1 MGKNKLKKFSEME
14 TFPNVFQDAYRNLQE
29 KPFQH
34 KGSWGKTFFKNDNPI
49 VVEVGCG
56 KGEYTV
62 GLAKRYPNKNFIG
75 VDIKGSRMWQGAKE
89 AVDTGMTNVAFIR
102 THVEL
107 LSLFFDK
114 DEISEIWITFA
125 DPQMKYTRR
134 RLTSTRFMEH
144 YRSYLK
150 EGGLVHLKTDSDFL
164 YTYTDIMVKE
174 NHFEVLENTNNL
186 YNSDIVDDILSIRTF
201 YEQQW
206 LDRGKTIKYIK
217 WKMHFDT
224 LVEPDVEIEHD
235 DYRSFGR
242 SRREQ

>member
-14 TFPNVFQDAYRNLQE
+14 TFPNVFQNAYRDLQE
-29 KPFQH
+29 EPFEN
-34 KGSWGKTFFKNDNPI
+34 KGKWASSFFKNDNPI

-62 GLAKRYPNKNFIG
+62 GLAKKYPNKNFIG
-75 VDIKGSRMWQGAKE
+75 VDIKGSRMWLGAKE
-89 AVDTGMTNVAFIR
+89 SIDNNMTNVAFIR

-107 LSLFFDK
+107 LHLFFDT

-125 DPQMKYTRR
+125 DPQMKHTRR

-150 EGGLVHLKTDSDFL
+150 ENGLVHLKTDSDFL
-164 YTYTDIMVKE
+164 YTYSDIMVKE
-174 NHFEVLENTNNL
+174 NKFEVLENTNDL
-186 YNSDIVDDILSIRTF
+186 YHSDIVDDILSIRTF

-206 LDRGKTIKYIK
+206 LNRGKTIKYIK
-217 WKMHFDT
+217 WKMHRNL
-224 LVEPDVEIEHD
+224 LVEPEVDIELD

-242 SRREQ
+242 RRRE